1 VNCNN
6 INNISGSYWIEN
18 WKFNHSKLENHQG
31 YLKSNDIINLSAKK
45 IHDYNSPVE
54 FLRSHDIQFTIGN
67 DTFQEV
73 ICHNQRLGGND
84 EVSKLTLF
92 ILFKIL

>member
-1 VNCNN
+1 MNCNN
-6 INNISGSYWIEN
+6 INNISNNYWIEN

-31 YLKSNDIINLSAKK
+31 YLKSNDIINLSVKK
-45 IHDYNSPVE
+45 IHDNNSPVE

-73 ICHNQRLGGND
+73 VCHSERLGGND
-84 EVSKLTLF
+84 EVSKLNF
-92 ILFKIL
+92 ILLFRIL